1 MATKAVKMSKGKKAA
16 VITAIVAAALAT
28 VILLGLILTGYF
40 VGWGPF
46 NKLANE
52 RFKKLEGNAEK
63 YSLANVQP
71 IEGSPLEGM
80 NILFLGSSV
89 TYGSASLQ
97 ESFAD
102 FIAKRSGADYV
113 KEAVSGTTLVD
124 EGIDSYISCLQK
136 VDKEEDFDLFICQLS
151 TNDASQGKELGEISE
166 SGEFDTRTVCGAIEY
181 IITYVRN
188 AWGCPVVFYTN
199 AYYESAEYAA
209 MVSAL
214 RQIEAKYGIGV
225 IDLYTDE
232 VFNDIT
238 EQERAL
244 YMADAIHP
252 TRAGYLEWWTPKM
265 EEYLYTFV
273 NGLDRKEANI

>member
-1 MATKAVKMSKGKKAA
+1 MAAKMSKGKKAA
-16 VITAIVAAALAT
+16 AITAIVAAALVT
-28 VILLGLILTGYF
+28 VILIGLILTGYF

-52 RFKKLEGNAEK
+52 RFKKMEGNAEK
-63 YSLANVQP
+63 YSLANVTP
-71 IEGSPLEGM
+71 IVGSPLEGM

-102 FIAKRSGADYV
+102 FIAKRNGAAYV

-124 EGIDSYISCLQK
+124 EGINSYISRLKK
-136 VDKEEDFDLFICQLS
+136 VDKEEEFDLLICQLS
-151 TNDASQGKELGEISE
+151 TNDASQSKELGEISE
-166 SGEFDTRTVCGAIEY
+166 SGEFDTHTVCGAVQY
-181 IITYVRN
+181 IITYAQDV
-188 AWGCPVVFYTN
+188 WGCPAVFFTN

-214 RQIEAKYGIGV
+214 KEIQAKYGIGV

-238 EQERAL
+238 GQERAL

-265 EEYLYTFV
+265 EGYLYRFV
-273 NGLDRKEANI
+273 TNL